1 MIIAELRDKC
11 KKWLESVPRDVLLF
25 SVLFLASS
33 LSFGLGFEAGK
44 GAGKPFPEF
53 KEPSAAAAALY
64 ATSSTGGLYV
74 GSKNGTKYYLPTC
87 SGAARIAE
95 ANRIW
100 FASAEEA
107 RSAGYSPAANC
118 SGL

>member
-53 KEPSAAAAALY
+53 ESESLAVSAY

-74 GSKNGTKYYLPTC
+74 GSKNGTRYYLPTC
-87 SGAARIAE
+87 SGAVRIAE
-95 ANRIW
+95 TNRVW
-100 FASAEEA
+100 FASADEA
-107 RSAGYSPAANC
+107 RAAGYSPAVNC
-118 SGL
+118 NGL